1 MLGREAVVLGI
12 DATEAVAHAAISR
25 GEEIVASAS
34 AEETRNAEAL
44 LALIS
49 DTLCFSGCT
58 ACELNEIVV
67 ALGPGS
73 FTGIRTGLATA
84 QGLSL
89 ALGIRLCG
97 ISVLLARLSNSLI
110 PGEGLA
116 VGEEGLVLYSH
127 KAAYGEERY
136 AAGFSFVPDGKQDA
150 SLLKGGGFFVALAHR
165 AFAASEQEV
174 SALASGSLVNVDYPG
189 PLFGSEGD
197 VSPAGLLLL
206 ARRRFSVVGAD
217 DNGLAGHYLQGA
229 KDLRPMYVK
238 RPQAK
243 TLAER
248 GIEIHFS

>member
-1 MLGREAVVLGI
+1 MLGEAFVLGI
-12 DATEAVAHAAISR
+12 DATEAVAHAAVSQ
-25 GEEIVASAS
+25 GEEIVASAC

-49 DTLCFSGCT
+49 DALRLSGCA
-58 ACELNEIVV
+58 ACELNEVVV

-84 QGLSL
+84 QGFSL
-89 ALGIRLCG
+89 ALGIKLCG

-110 PGEGLA
+110 PGEGLTRA
-116 VGEEGLVLYSH
+116 EEGLVLYSH

-136 AAGFSFVPDGKQDA
+136 AAGFSFVPDGKGEA
-150 SLLKGGGFFVALAHR
+150 FLLKGGAFFVALAHPS
-165 AFAASEQEV
+165 FAASEQEV
-174 SALASGSLVNVDYPG
+174 SALASGSLVNVDCPG
-189 PLFGSEGD
+189 PLFEGD
-197 VSPAGLLLL
+197 DSVSPAGLLLL

-217 DNGLAGHYLQGA
+217 QGLAGHYLQGA

-248 GIEIHFS
+248 GIEVR